1 MMYFWGILFNSKGT
15 ERRNW
20 TLFRGQCSASGLVEN
35 MRIKEIRDRFR
46 TDGIQFAV
54 DGYTDALLAVT
65 QAERAA
71 QVDFVTQLILGDKG
85 LQLLD
90 DGTGSLQVAG

>member
-1 MMYFWGILFNSKGT
+1 
-15 ERRNW
+15 
-20 TLFRGQCSASGLVEN
+20 

-54 DGYTDALLAVT
+54 DGHTDTLLAVT